1 MNVATGLEIAGWI
14 GVVAQL
20 GAYALVS
27 RGSLSGTSSRYH
39 SANVVGAALVAASA
53 TALGNWAVVVGQLV
67 WLGLGA
73 AALARA
79 ARVCSPARPVPPAD
93 VTLPRRAQ
101 EPEHLAPLIRT
112 GAPEVCAFAPH

>member
-1 MNVATGLEIAGWI
+1 MDVALGLEIAGWI

-20 GAYALVS
+20 CAYALVS

-39 SANVVGAALVAASA
+39 ASNVVGAALVAASA

-73 AALARA
+73 AALTRT
-79 ARVCSPARPVPPAD
+79 ARVRPRARPVQPAD
-93 VTLPRRAQ
+93 VTRRGRAQ
-101 EPEHLAPLIRT
+101 EQGQLAPLIQT
-112 GAPEVCAFAPH
+112 GAPQVCAAAPH